1 MWILSSDGKDL
12 VDASYF
18 KIQKNLGGKD
28 QKYAIVAYSMTTASV
43 TMAGAVCAYFPDENK
58 AKDELDKVIAFLEE
72 NPDKVYKF
80 SK

>member
-58 AKDELDKVIAFLEE
+58 AKDALDEVIAALQAY
-72 NPDKVYKF
+72 PDRVYRF
-80 SK
+80 DE

>member
-1 MWILSSDGKDL
+1 MWVLTSDGKDL
-12 VDASYF
+12 IDASYF
-18 KIQKNLGGKD
+18 KIQKNLGSKD

-43 TMAGAVCAYFPDENK
+43 TMSGAVCAYFPDENK

-72 NPDKVYKF
+72 NPGKVYKF